1 MRVRV
6 HVRFHKLKGILL
18 FLPHSSGQYLLQTW
32 LQLSGDVGLKV
43 CAAVCQIDPVCAFKR
58 MCVCVI
64 LCIVHKAEVLSV
76 GCERREDEQQQL
88 QEETHEGRGAAA
100 G

>member
-1 MRVRV
+1 MLLSVKLTQCV
-6 HVRFHKLKGILL
+6 HLN
-18 FLPHSSGQYLLQTW
+18 
-32 LQLSGDVGLKV
+32 
-43 CAAVCQIDPVCAFKR
+43 A
-58 MCVCVI
+58 CVCVI

-88 QEETHEGRGAAA
+88 QEETHEGKGAAA